1 MRPLI
6 VHEPEE
12 PVTVHVFVGSSTV
25 VTVKYVGVA
34 PVGCVTVTV
43 ACPSPAT
50 AVGADG
56 VSGAVFEPRSLFT
69 PPVNATRMFPSGCMA
84 RELTM
89 PVIDV
94 CADSKLVSSTPAAE
108 NLFT

>member
-56 VSGAVFEPRSLFT
+56 DVAAVQSGGNGSGQVV
-69 PPVNATRMFPSGCMA
+69 VNG
-84 RELTM
+84 
-89 PVIDV
+89 DV
-94 CADSKLVSSTPAAE
+94 CPEATSAPPHLIASDGG
-108 NLFT
+108 F